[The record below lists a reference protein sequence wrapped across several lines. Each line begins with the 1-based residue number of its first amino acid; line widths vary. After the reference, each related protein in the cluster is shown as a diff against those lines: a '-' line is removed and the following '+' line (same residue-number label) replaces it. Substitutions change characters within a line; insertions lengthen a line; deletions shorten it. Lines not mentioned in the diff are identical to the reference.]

1 MLDLLSTSR
10 RIHSP
15 SSSALSLGRNE
26 DTVNHII
33 SQRSTILSGKGTN
46 PGVFWF
52 SDSRK
57 HHSDT
62 AFTKSTPLGKMPAWI
77 TMQGNEHQRRAR
89 SIPDFLS
96 GGHYGYQHQVYQSAA
111 EIFERLA
118 IRKNVGESLVQYGN
132 IKSDDPLSFPSQ
144 KVKRQAYELAYE
156 TLKYQE
162 LLEDILSDSGY
173 FFSYPTADD
182 TTALVVVM
190 LFDFQNRKWT
200 PRCQIIGDVIS
211 RDVVEVEQ
219 NLMGHRIRLAA
230 ALARCR
236 VKNQSLSIDYV
247 LPESVRQQ
255 EKCASALPQ
264 YAWVNTV
271 KTSMNAVIEELIR
284 NNYIEYLES
293 SEMVVPPRGK
303 FFHRDQHCED
313 VILFPSDQKEALKCL
328 DIVEDN
334 DLILQDKTSSL
345 AAQAVAALLT
355 EDDECDLIHSDVS
368 SGYTTAHLA
377 VLLHKVSKKRFE
389 ARELMYGN
397 SVNHFGAPSNQE
409 QQELHRP
416 TVYACGVRNDA
427 HRDKLNTLIKSM
439 GLKNVK
445 FLSDKFENID
455 GAKDPRFE
463 RVKAILVTPQCTRTA
478 VANPVEFM
486 LNEGDT
492 ESYAV
497 LRDLSHGERHN
508 RAAESG
514 RAHVETIKTALKFPN
529 IAACVYVTRSIHS
542 VENEQAIQTAIKWH
556 RDTSDGLQP
565 FRICPPTLPL
575 SSNDIKEGDYIT
587 PVAGNSRSRSS
598 LLKQKYLK
606 MRQSSEMNG
615 CFIAVLSREID
626 PMDSMTVKDILR
638 RAALKGLIAP
648 TSPTTKPKQPKE
660 EKAVVEKPATPPA
673 ETPTVKTEQQPVE
686 KIKRHKSKVAF
697 GKKVKPSSVTNVTKL
712 KKTNSKS
719 VDSNDVDKMLDQYR
733 STSKTKSLNEVGSKT
748 SDMAQ
753 VSINLEFHN
762 TSSLRFSETP
772 PGSPKHDSTKISGPC
787 MQSQINSDVE
797 TILTRLSSREASR
810 M

>member
-1 MLDLLSTSR
+1 LNHRQS
-10 RIHSP
+10 
-15 SSSALSLGRNE
+15 
-26 DTVNHII
+26 TVN
-33 SQRSTILSGKGTN
+33 TCECKM
-46 PGVFWF
+46 
-52 SDSRK
+52 SRCC
-57 HHSDT
+57 
-62 AFTKSTPLGKMPAWI
+62 
-77 TMQGNEHQRRAR
+77 R
-89 SIPDFLS
+89 
-96 GGHYGYQHQVYQSAA
+96 GHYGYQHQVYQSAA

-377 VLLHKVSKKRFE
+377 VLLHNINCSIFVC
-389 ARELMYGN
+389 
-397 SVNHFGAPSNQE
+397 
-409 QQELHRP
+409 
-416 TVYACGVRNDA
+416 VYACGVRNDA

-575 SSNDIKEGDYIT
+575 SSNDIKEATD
-587 PVAGNSRSRSS
+587 
-598 LLKQKYLK
+598 KYLK

-638 RAALKGLIAP
+638 RAALKGLI
-648 TSPTTKPKQPKE
+648 
-660 EKAVVEKPATPPA
+660 
-673 ETPTVKTEQQPVE
+673 
-686 KIKRHKSKVAF
+686 
-697 GKKVKPSSVTNVTKL
+697 
-712 KKTNSKS
+712 
-719 VDSNDVDKMLDQYR
+719 
-733 STSKTKSLNEVGSKT
+733 
-748 SDMAQ
+748 
-753 VSINLEFHN
+753 
-762 TSSLRFSETP
+762 
-772 PGSPKHDSTKISGPC
+772 
-787 MQSQINSDVE
+787 
-797 TILTRLSSREASR
+797 
-810 M
+810 